1 MLRASDGDVIAV
13 FAKAPVAGRVK
24 TRLAAEIGP
33 AGACELYRRIGR
45 RVVAAAAR
53 TPHTTVV
60 WYSPSGR
67 EPLVRDWLSG
77 IDQLSYRAQPPG
89 SLGHRLRHAFARHF
103 DEGARRVLIIGSDCP
118 AITSRSLSRAFRGLN
133 RADAVIGPAL
143 DGGYYLIGL
152 RAPQPGLFREIPWS
166 TGGVFDATLRRAR
179 ELRCRYRVLRRLR
192 DVDTLADAEVLGLL
206 HSPSFRTGQ

>member
-1 MLRASDGDVIAV
+1 M
-13 FAKAPVAGRVK
+13 
-24 TRLAAEIGP
+24 
-33 AGACELYRRIGR
+33 
-45 RVVAAAAR
+45 
-53 TPHTTVV
+53 
-60 WYSPSGR
+60 
-67 EPLVRDWLSG
+67 
-77 IDQLSYRAQPPG
+77 
-89 SLGHRLRHAFARHF
+89 
-103 DEGARRVLIIGSDCP
+103 LIIGSDCP

-133 RADAVIGPAL
+133 HADAVIGPAL